1 MYYDVFKLDIW
12 GRYVQLKRL
21 LLYIRLTFG
30 ILNYCSA
37 LLNTLPQN
45 KEENKALAPDECPDP
60 ELDLP
65 FACHDGGMSDA
76 KKEKKNLN
84 FLVWEKSTNAL
95 NYVVR
100 KSLLVATY

>member
-37 LLNTLPQN
+37 PLNTLPQN
-45 KEENKALAPDECPDP
+45 KVENKALAPDECPDP
-60 ELDLP
+60 QLD
-65 FACHDGGMSDA
+65 FII
-76 KKEKKNLN
+76 
-84 FLVWEKSTNAL
+84 
-95 NYVVR
+95 
-100 KSLLVATY
+100 LLCCKTFSPKVGY

>member
-45 KEENKALAPDECPDP
+45 KVENKALAPDECPDP
-60 ELDLP
+60 QLDFIILLCCKTFP
-65 FACHDGGMSDA
+65 QKLVI
-76 KKEKKNLN
+76 KKYKAIHCIPSIQTTLGN
-84 FLVWEKSTNAL
+84 
-95 NYVVR
+95 
-100 KSLLVATY
+100 